1 MPESRAGV
9 RASEISFFFTFP
21 AWRTVFFLTPASVM
35 VTLNLTWPGTHT
47 EISVVISLVT
57 EHPGQ
62 HSAGAEGAPYRLSV

>member
-1 MPESRAGV
+1 MPESCAGV
-9 RASEISFFFTFP
+9 RASETSFFFTFP

-57 EHPGQ
+57 EHPGTRE
-62 HSAGAEGAPYRLSV
+62 S